1 MWVHLLLGYIELTKM
16 KSFDLRSKSLLL
28 VMLCMSVFFSACQS
42 EAPQSDIA
50 ALEAQYREMTSGNVQ
65 GSSAQQI
72 REVMTKLAAAYEA
85 KAGESTDNEEAASYL
100 YKAAEMYENN
110 PADINKVLG
119 LFDQIIE
126 KHPNHKRAADALF
139 KKGFV
144 FNNVI
149 GDTAR
154 ARVAYETF
162 IDQYP
167 EHDLVE
173 DAKIEVESL
182 GLSAQQLLEKIQ
194 KRAQE
199 AQQETPGS

>member
-1 MWVHLLLGYIELTKM
+1 M
-16 KSFDLRSKSLLL
+16 
-28 VMLCMSVFFSACQS
+28 
-42 EAPQSDIA
+42 
-50 ALEAQYREMTSGNVQ
+50 
-65 GSSAQQI
+65 
-72 REVMTKLAAAYEA
+72 
-85 KAGESTDNEEAASYL
+85 
-100 YKAAEMYENN
+100 
-110 PADINKVLG
+110 
-119 LFDQIIE
+119 
-126 KHPNHKRAADALF
+126 
-139 KKGFV
+139 

-167 EHDLVE
+167 DHDLVE